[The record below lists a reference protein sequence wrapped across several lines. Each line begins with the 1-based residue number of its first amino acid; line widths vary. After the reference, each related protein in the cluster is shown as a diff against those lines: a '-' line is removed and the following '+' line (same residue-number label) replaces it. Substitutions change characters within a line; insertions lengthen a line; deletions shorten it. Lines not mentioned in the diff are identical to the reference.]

1 MNNVKQFPSYI
12 NDFISEFDGAKAS
25 DLKSQKNIAKMA
37 AFRAKNK
44 KHWPTVANILSS
56 KCGAQTDFLTNLL
69 NEHTKEN
76 KKHSQKHNQ
85 KQTKKKNKTT
95 PVQISDN
102 YRIFCSNTK
111 RVRVY
116 WRGSYYN
123 WDGTK
128 YTELD
133 KEIIE
138 IDITKF
144 IEPSELREDFSK
156 SILSSVEMLY
166 RSSVSIPAGIEE
178 NTFIRGPQG
187 KRFISCKNGI
197 IDLNKF
203 IEGSDD
209 CLLGHTPHFFTVSS
223 LPYEYN
229 PGAKSEVLH
238 KYLNKSLP
246 DQQAQDFLQEWA
258 GYNLT
263 HDTKLE
269 TIVILQGKGKNG
281 KSVYAII
288 LKMLLGDGNFSAVAP
303 EDFGKDSKL
312 LMLLGKRAN
321 ICDDTNE
328 NVKINFGT
336 LKLVVS
342 GSDVSVERKYKTAIT
357 FAPTAKHT
365 MIGNQYMVVSDRSD
379 GTIRRI
385 FPIHFGTQIP
395 KHERDLRLIDRRF
408 WYDSK
413 EIEGVLYWALLGLR
427 RLSKNNMEWTKV
439 DASEKIKQEIKEES
453 QPEIGFFK
461 QCLEQTKNDDHKI
474 GCKQLHDT
482 YIKWMGKSKAI
493 LKQQTLI
500 KAFLEHFPQSSL
512 SKNAVTNKNW
522 TGRQRYLNKVEIVV
536 PTNPYA
542 YSGSLP
548 NNDLIFNLQE
558 ALRASNAKVQD
569 LEKTTKKLSSNEKQN
584 KEDIQYLNNTLTYL
598 WKKLEKYDRNLQ
610 LNIKDVPIE

>member
-1 MNNVKQFPSYI
+1 MGNTEELPSYV
-12 NDFISEFDGAKAS
+12 NDFILQFKDINTE
-25 DLKSQKNIAKMA
+25 DLKLEANIAKMMG
-37 AFRAKNK
+37 FRAKHK
-44 KHWPTVANILSS
+44 ADWPKVANILSS
-56 KCGAQTDFLTNLL
+56 KLGAPEDFLTNLL
-69 NEHTKEN
+69 NEHKN
-76 KKHSQKHNQ
+76 SKQKPQPADQKKS
-85 KQTKKKNKTT
+85 KTT
-95 PVQISDN
+95 PIQIADS
-102 YRIFCSNTK
+102 YRRYCANT
-111 RVRVY
+111 RRIRVY
-116 WRGSYYN
+116 WRGSYYD

-133 KEIIE
+133 KEVIE

-144 IEPSELREDFSK
+144 MAPSELREDFSK
-156 SILSSVEMLY
+156 SILASVEMLY
-166 RSSVSIPAGIEE
+166 RADVSISSKIKE
-178 NTFIRGPQG
+178 NTFIKGPKGQ
-187 KRFISCKNGI
+187 RFISCRNGI

-203 IEGSDD
+203 IKGDDD
-209 CLLGHTPHFFTVSS
+209 CLIDHTPRFFTVSS
-223 LPYEYN
+223 LPYNYR
-229 PGAKSEVLH
+229 PKAVSEVLQ
-238 KYLNKSLP
+238 KYLDKSQP
-246 DQQAQDFLQEWA
+246 DQQGQSFLQEWA

-281 KSVYAII
+281 KSVFAIL

-395 KHERDLRLIDRRF
+395 KHERDLRLIDRDF

-461 QCLEQTKNDDHKI
+461 QCLEFTGDASDKI
-474 GCKQLHDT
+474 GSKQLHDV
-482 YIKWMGKSKAI
+482 YSKWMGKSKAQ
-493 LKQQTLI
+493 LKQITLI
-500 KAFLEHFPQSSL
+500 KALLEYYPESSL
-512 SKNAVTNKNW
+512 SKNAVTGQNW
-522 TGRQRYLNKVEIVV
+522 EGRQRFLDKLKIVV
-536 PTNPYA
+536 PQNPQA
-542 YSGSLP
+542 YSGSSSHNQNEL
-548 NNDLIFNLQE
+548 FALQE
-558 ALRASNAKVQD
+558 ALQASKKESEDLRAKQTE
-569 LEKTTKKLSSNEKQN
+569 LLKKNKNNEEN
-584 KEDIQYLNNTLTYL
+584 IIFLNNTISYL
-598 WKKLEKYDRNLQ
+598 WKKIETGIPSLE
-610 LNIKDVPIE
+610 LNIKDVPLD